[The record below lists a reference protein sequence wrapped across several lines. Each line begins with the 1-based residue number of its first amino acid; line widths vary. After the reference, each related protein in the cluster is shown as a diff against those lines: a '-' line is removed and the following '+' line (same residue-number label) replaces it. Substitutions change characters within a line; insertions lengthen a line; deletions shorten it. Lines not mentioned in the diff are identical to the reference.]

1 MQSEAEER
9 AEPREGRVS
18 PSFSAADMP
27 TLACQV
33 VALNLPPRAL
43 KEGSEAS
50 KPQKTV
56 SFLFVRKRIPKKRL
70 IQFQNN
76 WGERQQDLAVTL
88 VTTAKP
94 ELPGCHVQAHA
105 VRCP

>member
-27 TLACQV
+27 TLPCQV

-43 KEGSEAS
+43 KEGKRGFQASENSFFSVCQKENS
-50 KPQKTV
+50 KETTDSV
-56 SFLFVRKRIPKKRL
+56 S
-70 IQFQNN
+70 
-76 WGERQQDLAVTL
+76 E
-88 VTTAKP
+88 
-94 ELPGCHVQAHA
+94 
-105 VRCP
+105 